1 MSGKQNGEIDRSC
14 VLELGLPSVVVENR
28 QEAKPLTPS
37 RERPRSQKEKKRSY
51 QLVAASC

>member
-1 MSGKQNGEIDRSC
+1 MSGKQNGEIERSC

-28 QEAKPLTPS
+28 QEPKPLTPS